1 MGQFGE
7 ALRKERESRGIALD
21 TITDETKISN
31 RHLLALEQEEFAQL
45 PGGVINKGI
54 VRGYARVV
62 GLDEEAWVGRF
73 LTAYQESGAVTSDD
87 ATWVAFAENVSR
99 TRHEED
105 VPNPERRLRWA
116 GICVLL
122 VILGALG
129 WFVWRYVEEKVAAN
143 PSLPGH
149 SVSESAQHAAAQ
161 QTPVFQMG

>member
-105 VPNPERRLRWA
+105 VP
-116 GICVLL
+116 
-122 VILGALG
+122 
-129 WFVWRYVEEKVAAN
+129 
-143 PSLPGH
+143 
-149 SVSESAQHAAAQ
+149 
-161 QTPVFQMG
+161 